1 MRISPTRLRFLVL
14 AGFLPAF
21 ALAAGGFAWEALR
34 FGTTAAATSARVE
47 SFVRGAFEERAS
59 ELAALTD
66 RAATL
71 TPDVTAA
78 IANRDALPQVFLRL
92 VDLTRAARGTA
103 SLTIYTPEYRT
114 LAWSDGPAEDLP
126 PERLRGADAKD
137 AMFVTEGTL
146 GLRLVRTRQL
156 RSTSANGNRLVATV
170 AAETLLSLAV
180 GGSAERHLAF
190 QSPYGDLTLVL
201 PTLSSAGDNLA
212 HPNSFMVSGPN
223 GAPLV
228 EARYDPA
235 AVAERRSDFRRIVEA
250 VAAVPLVI
258 CLLLSTGLALDRRRQ
273 SHDRAA
279 FVTWSLVIAAIV
291 IASGAAAMALARLA
305 GVGTIATL
313 PLAGLVIVALAAAGP
328 ISLWLRRRKR
338 RNAGERPIAFA
349 VEQLLASALA
359 AGLLF
364 ALIEFLRR
372 RIASAPFDQWEFPLL
387 PFRIQS
393 VFGFAGV
400 LLIVAAATWSAAAL
414 LAVAAERWR
423 VQLKAQPPR
432 TIIGVIPIWL
442 LALGGE
448 AVFLSATAHPVSQIG
463 FGVLAL
469 SVAVFGL
476 IGARVRRYYR
486 HTTQAARLGLLYLG
500 LLLPVVVAYPAMQ
513 SLADATARRII
524 EREYSTAVQRAAQPQ
539 HLQEELS
546 AAQAEIDAFPGLADI
561 VNRAPQSPTQAAYT
575 VWSQTRLAANRTTSA
590 IELYDDDG
598 ALVSRFALNVP
609 EYGAPAAGERVSN
622 CEWTQS
628 GEAGRFGAEE
638 RRMLRGERALC
649 DPSGPPRGAIVV
661 HLMPDYRALPFVS
674 SDDPY
679 YDVLRPGGA
688 ERGARIGDLQ
698 VAVYGWGLLPAFASG
713 NVAWPI
719 TPALADRLTA
729 SRQPFWNDLTTADRK
744 YHVHFSNDRG
754 GIYAVGYPVTT
765 FFEHLTRLA
774 EAATMLLIV
783 FVVLLVGAT
792 MFGPFTERRDAPL
805 RVLVNEVR
813 TSFYRKLFL
822 YFLVAAVGPV
832 IALALSFGAYMGDKF
847 RADVETEATNVVT
860 VARRVFEELLT
871 LQESAPTD
879 DVLVWI
885 GQAINQDV
893 NLFSGSQLVATSQR
907 DLFDSGL
914 LPTRTPAS
922 VYRNIALNRLPS
934 FTGDDRIG
942 GFSYL
947 IAAAPVP
954 GRGRETILSIPL
966 ALRQREIAR
975 EIDELNRGVLVGA
988 ALVVV
993 LVAALG
999 LYVAGRVSTPVSRLT
1014 RATRQIAAGRLDVR
1028 IAADTA
1034 DELRRLVDDFNLMAS
1049 TLESQR
1055 DELTRTNQL
1064 KAWAEMARQVAHE
1077 IKNPLT
1083 PIQLSAEHLRKVHED
1098 RGKPLGPV
1106 FEQCLDTILGQV
1118 RLLRQ
1123 IAGEFSNYAAAP
1135 VPQITAVA
1143 IGELLDAIVSP
1154 YQVASGPVE
1163 TSLEVEPGLPRVSA
1177 DRTLLARALT
1187 NVIENARQAMPSG
1200 GRISVRAA
1208 RDRAVSGDGGWVRVT
1223 ITDTGVGMDDV
1234 ARTRAFEPY
1243 FSTKT
1248 AGSGLGLPNAKRNV
1262 ELSGGTLS
1270 LDSAPGKGTTITV
1283 RLRPSA

>member
-1 MRISPTRLRFLVL
+1 MRISPTRPHFLLV
-14 AGFLPAF
+14 AGLLPAL
-21 ALAAGGFAWEALR
+21 ALAAGGFAWEAAR
-34 FGTTAAATSARVE
+34 FGTTATATSSRVE
-47 SFVRGAFEERAS
+47 SFVRHAFVTRADD
-59 ELAALTD
+59 LAALTD

-71 TPDVTAA
+71 TREVSTA
-78 IANRDALPQVFLRL
+78 IANRDALPQVFLTL
-92 VDLTRAARGTA
+92 VELTSSARGTV
-103 SLTIYTPEYRT
+103 SLTLYTPEYKT

-126 PERLRGADAKD
+126 PERLRGGDS
-137 AMFVTEGTL
+137 MFVTEGTL

-156 RSTSANGNRLVATV
+156 RLPSAPPDGTDRLVATV

-180 GGSAERHLAF
+180 GGSPERHLAF
-190 QSPYGDLTLVL
+190 PSPFGDITLVL
-201 PTLSSAGDNLA
+201 PTLSSAGDNLV
-212 HPNSFMVSGPN
+212 HPNSFMVPGPN

-228 EARYDPA
+228 EARYNPDA
-235 AVAERRSDFRRIVEA
+235 IADRRREFRRIVWA
-250 VAAVPLVI
+250 VSGIPLVL
-258 CLLLSTGLALDRRRQ
+258 CLVLTTGVALDRRRA
-273 SHDRAA
+273 SRDRAGFA
-279 FVTWSLVIAAIV
+279 LWSAVLAAIV
-291 IASGAAAMALARLA
+291 IGAGAAAAALASLA
-305 GVGTIATL
+305 SVSSYATL
-313 PLAGLVIVALAAAGP
+313 LLASLVAVALAAAGP
-328 ISLWLRRRKR
+328 ISLWLRRRR
-338 RNAGERPIAFA
+338 CRDASGAPAVFA
-349 VEQLLASALA
+349 IEQALA
-359 AGLLF
+359 AGAAAALLL

-372 RIASAPFDQWEFPLL
+372 RLGAVPFDQFEFPLL
-387 PFRIQS
+387 PLRLQS
-393 VFGFAGV
+393 ALGFAGV
-400 LLIVAAATWSAAAL
+400 LLVAGAAIWSAAAL

-423 VQLKAQPPR
+423 VRPSAQPG
-432 TIIGVIPIWL
+432 TIAAVVIWSAVLGVAAGYLRWT
-442 LALGGE
+442 G
-448 AVFLSATAHPVSQIG
+448 HPVSTGGFAVLAAAIVV
-463 FGVLAL
+463 FGV
-469 SVAVFGL
+469 V
-476 IGARVRRYYR
+476 GARVRRDYR

-500 LLLPVVVAYPAMQ
+500 LFLPIVVAYPALQ

-524 EREYSTAVQRAAQPQ
+524 ERDYATEVQRAAQPQ
-539 HLQEELS
+539 HLQAELS

-561 VNRAPQSPTQAAYT
+561 INRAPQTPTQAAYT
-575 VWSQTRLAANRTTSA
+575 VWSQTRLARNRVTSA
-590 IELYDDDG
+590 IELYDDEG
-598 ALVSRFALNVP
+598 VLVSRFALNVP
-609 EYGAPAAGERVSN
+609 EYGAPAAGDPVSN
-622 CEWTQS
+622 CVWTQS

-649 DPSGPPRGAIVV
+649 DPAGPRGAIVV
-661 HLMPDYRALPFVS
+661 HLMPDYRALPFIS

-679 YDVLRPGGA
+679 YDVLRPGVS
-688 ERGARIGDLQ
+688 ERGSRIGDLQ
-698 VAVYGWGLLPAFASG
+698 VAVYGWGLLPTFASG

-729 SRQPFWNDLTTADRK
+729 SRQPFWADLTTADRR

-754 GIYAVGYPVTT
+754 GIYALGYPVTSL
-765 FFEHLTRLA
+765 FEHLTRLA

-783 FVVLLVGAT
+783 FVGLLVGAT
-792 MFGPFTERRDAPL
+792 VFGPFTERRDAPL
-805 RVLVNEVR
+805 RVLVTEVR

-822 YFLVAAVGPV
+822 YFVFAAVGPV
-832 IALALSFGAYMGDKF
+832 IALALSFGAYMGDKL
-847 RADVETEATNVVT
+847 RAGVETEATNVVT

-871 LQESAPTD
+871 LQDSAPSD

-907 DLFDSGL
+907 DLFDSGM

-934 FTGDDRIG
+934 YTGNDRIG

-975 EIDELNRGVLVGA
+975 QIDELNRGVLVGA
-988 ALVVV
+988 ALVVI

-1083 PIQLSAEHLRKVHED
+1083 PIQLSAEHLRRVHD
-1098 RGKPLGPV
+1098 DQGKPLGRV

-1135 VPQITAVA
+1135 VPQITAVPVA
-1143 IGELLDAIVSP
+1143 ELLTAIVEP
-1154 YQVASGPVE
+1154 YQVAGGTVA
-1163 TSLEVEPGLPRVSA
+1163 TSLDIADGLPPVAA
-1177 DRTLLARALT
+1177 DRTLIARALT
-1187 NVIENARQAMPSG
+1187 NVIENGRQAMPSG
-1200 GRISVRAA
+1200 GRLAVRAFNE
-1208 RDRAVSGDGGWVRVT
+1208 DGWVRITV
-1223 ITDTGVGMDDV
+1223 TDTGVGMDDV
-1234 ARTRAFEPY
+1234 ARARAFEPY

-1262 ELSGGTLS
+1262 ELCGGTLS
-1270 LDSAPGKGTTITV
+1270 LESAPGRGTTITV
-1283 RLRPSA
+1283 RLRPK